1 MVALAIFVTILII
14 SIALAYFISLK
25 TELLKYKTQI
35 SFKESMDLM
44 ELPIITLR
52 HKGVKL
58 NFLLDTGSNDSFI
71 SNSAFDLLGVEG
83 TDYSTGI
90 AGHEG
95 VIELVS
101 KKINI
106 NLKYK
111 KYKYTAELIVSPTL
125 DESFTALKEHNGI
138 QIHGLLGTRFLEEHQ
153 YILDFAE
160 LVARN
165 K

>member
-1 MVALAIFVTILII
+1 MFTVAIFVTIVVI
-14 SIALAYFISLK
+14 SIALTYLLNLK

-35 SFKESMDLM
+35 SFKESMDLT

-52 HKGVKL
+52 HKNVKL

-71 SNSAFDLLGVEG
+71 SSSAFDMLGVEG

-95 VIELVS
+95 VIALVS

-106 NLKYK
+106 NLRYK
-111 KYKYTAELIVSPTL
+111 KYKYAAELIVSPTL
-125 DESFTALKEHNGI
+125 DESFAALREHNGI

>member
-71 SNSAFDLLGVEG
+71 SSSAFDLLGVEG

-106 NLKYK
+106 NLRYK
-111 KYKYTAELIVSPTL
+111 KYKYAAELIVSPTL
-125 DESFTALKEHNGI
+125 DKSFAALKEHNGV
-138 QIHGLLGTRFLEEHQ
+138 QIHGLLGTKFLEEHE

>member
-1 MVALAIFVTILII
+1 MT
-14 SIALAYFISLK
+14 
-25 TELLKYKTQI
+25 
-35 SFKESMDLM
+35 
-44 ELPIITLR
+44 
-52 HKGVKL
+52 
-58 NFLLDTGSNDSFI
+58 
-71 SNSAFDLLGVEG
+71 
-83 TDYSTGI
+83 
-90 AGHEG
+90 
-95 VIELVS
+95 LVS

-111 KYKYTAELIVSPTL
+111 KYKYAAELIVSPTL

-138 QIHGLLGTRFLEEHQ
+138 QIHGLLGTKFLEEHK